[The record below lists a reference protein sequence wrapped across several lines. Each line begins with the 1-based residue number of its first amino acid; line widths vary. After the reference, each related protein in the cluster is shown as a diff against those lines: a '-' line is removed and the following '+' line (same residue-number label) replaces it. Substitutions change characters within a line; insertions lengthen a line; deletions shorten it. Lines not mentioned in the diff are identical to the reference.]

1 MEDDGDEDW
10 TSNNGKSGESDD
22 EDALKS
28 VEDLKKSLDD
38 LKKLVPCTIEEYA
51 KVIYL
56 ISLSS
61 CIRSV
66 LRCFSQKRHIFD
78 CASEKFTCFIYRKN
92 DIVPLL
98 RLSKTKGTS
107 KV

>member
-66 LRCFSQKRHIFD
+66 FRCFSQKRHIFD

-98 RLSKTKGTS
+98 CLSKTKGTS